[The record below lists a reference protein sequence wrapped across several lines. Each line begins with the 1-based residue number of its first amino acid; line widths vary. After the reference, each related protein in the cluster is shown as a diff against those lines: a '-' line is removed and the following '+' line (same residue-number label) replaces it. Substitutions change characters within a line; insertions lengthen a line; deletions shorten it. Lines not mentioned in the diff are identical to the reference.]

1 MQKGIDVSYA
11 QGIID
16 WDKVSRAD
24 IDFAVLRAGYG
35 TATEDSQFA
44 RNAKNCNRLGIPV
57 GVYWFSYAK
66 TAAQA
71 RQEAVKCLQTIA
83 PYQVD
88 LFVAW
93 DWENDSCA
101 KAAAAGVT
109 PTPALVS
116 GMAEAFLGAIEDAG
130 YTAVNYSNIDYL
142 TRFFS
147 AAVTSRWPVWVA
159 QWPSRQLWRWPQT
172 AAKSQYAGA
181 HCMWQF
187 GCFTGIPGI
196 GGAVDADIL
205 YEEEIGMKEMTGEEI
220 YNKLCGYLAELPCPE
235 DQKANLQE
243 AVSLGITDGKRPML
257 FTPRYQAALMAKKA
271 ATQNK

>member
-1 MQKGIDVSYA
+1 MQKGIDVSYV

-16 WDKVSRAD
+16 WDKVSRVG
-24 IDFAVLRAGYG
+24 IDFAILRAGYG
-35 TATEDSQFA
+35 TATEDGQFA
-44 RNAKNCNRLGIPV
+44 RNIKNCNRLGIPV

-71 RQEAVKCLQTIA
+71 RQEAAKCLQTIA

-93 DWENDSCA
+93 DWENDSYA
-101 KAAAAGVT
+101 KAVAAGVT
-109 PTPALVS
+109 PTQALVS
-116 GMAEAFLGAIEDAG
+116 GMAEAFLGAVEDAG
-130 YTAVNYSNIDYL
+130 YMAVNYSNVDYL

-147 AAVTSRWPVWVA
+147 AAVTERWPVWVA
-159 QWPSRQLWRWPQT
+159 QWPSRQLWQWPQT

-187 GCFTGIPGI
+187 GCFTGVSGI

-205 YEEEIGMKEMTGEEI
+205 YEEEFGMKEMTGEEI
-220 YNKLCGYLAELPCPE
+220 FNKLCEYLAELPCPE
-235 DQKANLQE
+235 DQKANLKE
-243 AVSLGITDGKRPML
+243 AVSMGITDGTWPML

-271 ATQNK
+271 ATLNK